1 MTHDVIM
8 GLVCFRLKV
17 NSSLLAMYRARISYD
32 VTLFCAQN
40 ESNDVNAELMK
51 RINDDGRIHMVPSE
65 AKDVYFLRFVVNG
78 TRTQSCDVTF
88 AWKTI
93 VEVAEQVLLLHPS
106 K

>member
-1 MTHDVIM
+1 
-8 GLVCFRLKV
+8 
-17 NSSLLAMYRARISYD
+17 MYRARITYD

-51 RINDDGRIHMVPSE
+51 RINDDGRIHMVPSKE
-65 AKDVYFLRFVVNG
+65 KDIYFLRFAVCG
-78 TRTQSCDVTF
+78 TRTQSSDVTF

-93 VEVAEQVLLLHPS
+93 VEVAEQVLLSRPS